1 MAWYLARRLGGTVVL
16 LAVMAALTFVLISL
30 APGDAA
36 VTLAGSSGGD
46 PVYLDLL
53 RHRLGLDLP
62 VYRQVLAYLANAF
75 RGDFGYSVIQ
85 GKPVLD
91 VILGRLPATLLLA
104 GTSLVLASVGGV
116 VLGML
121 SAVRRNSRLDASI
134 SVGILVAYSLPVFW
148 VGQLL
153 VALFGVR
160 LGWLP
165 ASGMRS
171 VGPSTSWLASLV
183 DVIRHLVLP
192 ASALSLLL
200 LGLVVRTTRVSV
212 IEVLEQDWVRAD
224 RGWGISER
232 RMLCFHVL
240 PNALRPVITVVAG
253 NLALVLTGAV
263 LVETVYSWPGLGRLL
278 LDAVLARDNQVLVG
292 LLLFSSFAVSVANL
306 VGDLAYAALDPRV
319 RHR

>member
-1 MAWYLARRLGGTVVL
+1 MAWYVVRRLGGTVVL
-16 LAVMAALTFVLISL
+16 LAVIAALTFVLISM

-46 PVYLDLL
+46 TAYLDLL

-62 VYRQVLAYLANAF
+62 VYRQVLAYLGNAF

-85 GKPVLD
+85 GKPVLA

-116 VLGML
+116 MLGML
-121 SAVRRNSRLDASI
+121 AAVRHNSRLDASI

-171 VGPSTSWLASLV
+171 VAESTSGFVSLV
-183 DVIRHLVLP
+183 DVVRHLVLP

-200 LGLVVRTTRVSV
+200 VGLVVRTTRVSV
-212 IEVLEQDWVRAD
+212 IEVLDQDWVRAT
-224 RGWGISER
+224 RGWGISEC

-306 VGDLAYAALDPRV
+306 VSDLAYAALDPRV